1 MAGDDSARERILDAA
16 RALFCRRGFDGVSV
30 RDVAERA
37 GEKKASVFYHFRSK
51 ALLFDA
57 VLESYY
63 AAHAAALGGVDLA
76 QGGVGERLHRL
87 IDHTID
93 FVDDHHAFV
102 RLVQMEIA
110 RDSEVVPRIRAG
122 LTELEGRVEAALQG
136 VVPESGPLAARQF
149 FVTFSGI
156 INTYYVYA
164 PALAPLWAAD
174 PLDARSRRERREHV
188 HWIADAALARLGVAA

>member
-1 MAGDDSARERILDAA
+1 MADDSARERILDAA
-16 RALFCRRGFDGVSV
+16 RALFCRRGYDGVSM

-37 GEKKASVFYHFRSK
+37 GEKKASVFYHFHSK

-63 AAHAAALGGVDLA
+63 AAHAAALDGVDVA
-76 QGGVGERLHRL
+76 QGGVKQRLRRL

-93 FVDDHHAFV
+93 FVEDNHAFV

-122 LTELEGRVEAALQG
+122 LARLEGRVEDALRD
-136 VVPESGPLAARQF
+136 VAPSDGPLAARQF

-156 INTYYVYA
+156 INTYFVYA
-164 PALAPLWAAD
+164 PALAPLWKDD

-188 HWIADAALARLGVAA
+188 HWVADALLARLVAAR